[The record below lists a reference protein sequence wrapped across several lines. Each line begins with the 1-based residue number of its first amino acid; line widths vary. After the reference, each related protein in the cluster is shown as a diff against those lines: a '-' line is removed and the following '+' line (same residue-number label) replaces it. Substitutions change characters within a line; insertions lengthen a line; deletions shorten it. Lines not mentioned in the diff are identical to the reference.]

1 MAPATAHPTLGA
13 DLSVEA
19 AGGSEDLVDEIDDD
33 FLGTRMYW
41 SHYNSETYLKML
53 RECRFSIIW
62 ARHIEDETCA
72 GAKHLF
78 VLAQKQA
85 K

>member
-1 MAPATAHPTLGA
+1 
-13 DLSVEA
+13 
-19 AGGSEDLVDEIDDD
+19 
-33 FLGTRMYW
+33 
-41 SHYNSETYLKML
+41 ML